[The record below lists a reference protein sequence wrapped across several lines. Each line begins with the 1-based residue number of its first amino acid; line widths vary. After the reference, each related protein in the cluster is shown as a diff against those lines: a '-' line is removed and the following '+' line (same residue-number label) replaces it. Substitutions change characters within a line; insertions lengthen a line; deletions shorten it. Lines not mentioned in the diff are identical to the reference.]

1 MEALRPACASWMA
14 GTVPW
19 ETRKRV
25 MRRNAST
32 WVSFQ
37 MPRSYGE
44 MRPSG
49 ETPVASTMI
58 SPVPPAARAA

>member
-1 MEALRPACASWMA
+1 
-14 GTVPW
+14 
-19 ETRKRV
+19 

-44 MRPSG
+44 IRPSG
-49 ETPVASTMI
+49 ETAVASTM
-58 SPVPPAARAA
+58 AARQAGRLAP